1 MKPPGRTEGSRPP
14 LSTYRLG
21 FHRGFRLSQALRLV
35 PYFERLGITTLYASP
50 LFSARSGS
58 SHGYDAIDPTRLN
71 PDIGSRSEFER
82 LGRELVLRDMGL
94 ILDIV
99 PNHMAAHFENP
110 WWRDL
115 LENGESSRSALF
127 FDVDWDPPQRALEH
141 RISLPILG
149 GPYQKVLEN
158 RDIGLFFGRRGFAV
172 RYWETLLPV
181 DPGTLGPVLCE
192 IDGFLERDG
201 RKEAGGAREM
211 LASILEDIS
220 RMSSRN
226 PARFLRRLRSRSGE
240 RVHKSLRRLWR
251 SSLPFRE
258 AVERTLIEFNG
269 IRGIPSSFDRLDSL
283 LDAQVYWLSH
293 WKTVTRTLNYRRF
306 FDVAD
311 LVGVRME
318 DERVFEAFHRTL
330 LDWVGNKMVTGVRVD
345 HVDGLR
351 DPAMYLRRLVH
362 RLQKA
367 RPHAP
372 AMVWVEK
379 ILSGDESL
387 PSDWPVMGT
396 TGYEFM
402 NRLMAATGDP
412 DGVRVLREWYSREI
426 APGADF
432 AEMVYHQ
439 KKYVAETL
447 LGGELRRLT
456 LMLEWLGQ
464 NGRTS
469 REIPF
474 RELQAGIVEVSASLA
489 VYRTYMQGEGP
500 VAADRER
507 VQDAL
512 AEARRRHRGRRQGL
526 YRFFERILSMEI
538 PSDAPEERSARWK
551 DFVQGWQQFTGP
563 VMAKG
568 VEDTVFYRYSPL
580 ISLNEV
586 GGDPR
591 TDHLEPETFHDFNRR
606 RREEHPLTL
615 SATSTHDTKRSEDVR
630 ARIHLLSEYRE
641 DWIETV
647 GRWMRWNRTLRT
659 VASSGPLPDP
669 SLELF
674 LYQTLVGAWPLLPEE
689 TGSFLDRMEGYAVKV
704 AREAKIHS
712 NWISPDPVY
721 EKSLCGFVRSL
732 FGGRRRSPFRRDF
745 LSFVEQVSRE
755 GAAQSLAWLVLKV
768 ASPGVPDFYQGS
780 ELWDFSLVDPD
791 NRRPVD
797 YALRERTLS
806 VLIEEAKADPV
817 ALFHRLLENWK
828 DGRIKMYVT
837 WMLLEARRRDPELF
851 LEGNYRPLV
860 AAWEKEEGMTGFMR
874 SLPGRDLLVVVSAR
888 FRDILQKETLC
899 VPGERYAGRRIP
911 LPESPGKGEWVHLL
925 TGERIRPFSQSS
937 SALPLEDVMRQA
949 PLAVLY
955 RKEDSK
961 RQERT

>member
-1 MKPPGRTEGSRPP
+1 MRPLGRLEGSRLP

-58 SHGYDAIDPTRLN
+58 THGYDVIDPTRLN
-71 PDIGSRSEFER
+71 PDVGSRAEFER
-82 LGRELVLRDMGL
+82 LGRELSLRGMGL

-158 RDIGLFFGRRGFAV
+158 RELELVFGRRGFAV

-181 DPGTLGPVLCE
+181 DPGTLGPVLRE
-192 IDGFLERDG
+192 IDGFLEKDE
-201 RKEAGGAREM
+201 RKEAGEARQV
-211 LASILEDIS
+211 LASLLGDIT
-220 RMSSRN
+220 RMSSRD

-240 RVHKSLRRLWR
+240 RVQKSLRRLWR

-258 AVERTLIEFNG
+258 AVERTLSEFNG

-330 LDWVGNKMVTGVRVD
+330 LDWVANKTVTGVRVD

-367 RPHAP
+367 RPQAP
-372 AMVWVEK
+372 ALVWVEK

-402 NRLMAATGDP
+402 NRVMAATGDP
-412 DGVRVLREWYSREI
+412 EGVRLLREWYAREI

-456 LMLEWLGQ
+456 LMLEWLVQ

-474 RELQAGIVEVSASLA
+474 RELQAGIVEISACLG

-500 VAADRER
+500 VAADREQ
-507 VQDAL
+507 VQNAL

-538 PSDAPEERSARWK
+538 PSDAPEERRARWK

-591 TDHLEPETFHDFNRR
+591 TDHLGPEAFHEFNRR

-630 ARIHLLSEYRE
+630 ARIHLLSEYGE
-641 DWIETV
+641 DWIGTV
-647 GRWMRWNRTLRT
+647 GRWTKWNRSLRMS
-659 VASSGPLPDP
+659 ASSGPVPDP

-674 LYQTLVGAWPLLPEE
+674 LYQTLVGAWPLFPEE
-689 TGSFLDRMEGYAVKV
+689 TVSFLDRMEGYAVKV

-712 NWISPDPVY
+712 NWISPDPAY
-721 EKSLCGFVRSL
+721 EKSLCGFVRGL
-732 FGGRRRSPFRRDF
+732 FGERRRSPFRKDF
-745 LSFVEQVSRE
+745 LAFVERLSRE
-755 GAAQSLAWLVLKV
+755 GAAQSLAWLALKI

-797 YALRERTLS
+797 YALREKALS
-806 VLIEEAKADPV
+806 SLFEEEKADP
-817 ALFHRLLENWK
+817 AGLFHSLLRDWK
-828 DGRIKMYVT
+828 DGRIKMYLT
-837 WMLLEARRRDPELF
+837 WKMLHARRRDPELF
-851 LEGNYRPLV
+851 LEGSYRPLD
-860 AAWEKEEGMTGFMR
+860 AAWEAKENMTGFVR
-874 SLPGRDLLVVVSAR
+874 SLPGRDLLVVVSSR
-888 FRDILQKETLC
+888 FREVPEKETLC
-899 VPGERYAGRRIP
+899 VPEKRYDGRRLP
-911 LPESPGKGEWVHLL
+911 LPESIGQDGWVHLL
-925 TGERIRPFSQSS
+925 TGEKIRAPSGKAA
-937 SALPLEDVMRQA
+937 ALPLESVMRQA

-955 RKEDSK
+955 RKDNSK
-961 RQERT
+961 RQEWT